1 MPEEYFWYNT
11 TLSIVLQK
19 GSWGD
24 SIDFG
29 TVIMNSPNAK
39 VVSTTIGHGQEHQI
53 KNN

>member
-19 GSWGD
+19 GNWGD
-24 SIDFG
+24 SIDFD
-29 TVIMNSPNAK
+29 TVITNSPNVK
-39 VVSTTIGHGQEHQI
+39 VVSTATGHGQEHQK